1 MNKSHKTSGILKII
15 DLSHIYDLI
24 QFIAG
29 YPRVSKKL
37 LEPVIEFSKHN
48 KNVRILDIGCG
59 TGQIVKYLPKNV
71 SYVGWDFNSNYIN
84 KAQNLFEKKNIDFV
98 CLDINDSSLKSKD
111 KYDFV
116 FLAGVI
122 HHLDDISVKKLFQ
135 TVIDNLDTNGTLLTV
150 DPTFITNQNRIAKFI
165 ISQDRG
171 KSVRTSLEMKNI
183 QKEYFSTID
192 HNLIN
197 NLGNIPYDHLFTFCK
212 K

>member
-15 DLSHIYDLI
+15 DLSYIYDLI

-29 YPRVSKKL
+29 SPRGSKKF
-37 LEPVIEFSKHN
+37 LEPVFEFSKNN

-59 TGQIVKYLPKNV
+59 TGRIVKYLPSNV
-71 SYVGWDFNSNYIN
+71 NYVGWDFNSNYII
-84 KAQNLFEKKNIDFV
+84 KAQNLFGKKNIDFI
-98 CLDINDSSLKSKD
+98 CLDINNSSPKSNN

-116 FLAGVI
+116 FLGGVL
-122 HHLDDISVKKLFQ
+122 HHLDDISAKKIFQ

-150 DPTFITNQNRIAKFI
+150 DPTFVTNQNLIAKFI

-171 KSVRTSLEMKNI
+171 KSVRTSKEMRNI
-183 QKEYFSTID
+183 QKEYFRSIEHT
-192 HNLIN
+192 LIH

>member
-15 DLSHIYDLI
+15 DLSYIYDLI

-29 YPRVSKKL
+29 SPRGSKKF
-37 LEPVIEFSKHN
+37 LEPVIEFSKHI

-71 SYVGWDFNSNYIN
+71 SYIGWDFNSNYIN
-84 KAQNLFEKKNIDFV
+84 KAQNLFGKKNINFV
-98 CLDINDSSLKSKD
+98 CLDINDSSPKSKD

-116 FLAGVI
+116 FLGGVL
-122 HHLDDISVKKLFQ
+122 HHLDDISAKKLFQ